1 MDDLLL
7 SPSSPSSLLSF
18 SHSPPPP
25 PPSSPPLQNKLQF
38 LLQAQPRSWL
48 YAIFWQTSH
57 DDRGRPRLSWAHG
70 HFHGSDHRPRH
81 NNFIKGL
88 ESLVDD
94 NLNDAEWF
102 YVMSLTR
109 TFSLAPD
116 SSSSSLPAKAFSS
129 ASSLWLNITPHELQF
144 HNCDRAKEASLH
156 GVRTLICVPVVHGV
170 LEMGSSEIIPKNSS
184 LIQQVKSLYGSSDLA
199 PIISPSIKQQ
209 PEQVDFLDVDE
220 TISFADIGIIAGAPE
235 AEDKKVPV
243 NSCSKPRKK
252 DPRLQLR
259 SYVDSEQSHSD
270 SDGPI
275 IEKAPPKKRGR
286 KPGLGRETPLNHV
299 EAERQRREKLN
310 HRFYALRAVVPHV
323 TRMDKASL
331 LSDAVSYINELK
343 GKIEKLESQLQ
354 REPASMNSCRK
365 VKLETADTV
374 ESTVEQA
381 GPSGRGFRLGLGLGL
396 GGLEVDV
403 RIMGPDAM
411 VRVQSENRNHPGA
424 RLMDALR
431 DLELR
436 VHHASMSCVNEVML
450 QDVVVKIPQGLR
462 NDEGL
467 IKSAILRRLDQ

>member
-7 SPSSPSSLLSF
+7 SS
-18 SHSPPPP
+18 SHSS
-25 PPSSPPLQNKLQF
+25 PPSSPLHHKLQF
-38 LLQAQPRSWL
+38 LLQALPHSWL

-57 DDRGRPRLSWAHG
+57 DDRGRLRLSWAHG
-70 HFHGSDHRPRH
+70 HFHGSVHR
-81 NNFIKGL
+81 L
-88 ESLVDD
+88 ESLLDD

-116 SSSSSLPAKAFSS
+116 SSASSLPAKAFSS
-129 ASSLWLNITPHELQF
+129 ASPLWLNITQPDLPF
-144 HNCDRAKEASLH
+144 PSCDRAREASLH
-156 GVRTLICVPVVHGV
+156 GIRTLICVPTNHGV
-170 LEMGSSEIIPKNSS
+170 LEMGSSEIIPRSPAI
-184 LIQQVKSLYGSSDLA
+184 IQQVKTLYGSSHLS
-199 PIISPSIKQQ
+199 PVVSPSHKQ
-209 PEQVDFLDVDE
+209 PEPVDFLDIDD
-220 TISFADIGIIAGAPE
+220 TISFADIGIIAATPEVKDEKAP
-235 AEDKKVPV
+235 DS
-243 NSCSKPRKK
+243 SCSKSRNK
-252 DPRLQLR
+252 DTCLQFR
-259 SYVDSEQSHSD
+259 VDSEHSHSD
-270 SDGPI
+270 SDGPV
-275 IEKAPPKKRGR
+275 IEKTPPKKRGR

-310 HRFYALRAVVPHV
+310 HRFYSLRAVVPHV

-343 GKIEKLESQLQ
+343 SKIEKLESQLR
-354 REPASMNSCRK
+354 REPASTNSCRR
-365 VKLETADTV
+365 VKLEMTDTV

-381 GPSGRGFRLGLGLGL
+381 GPGGRGLRL
-396 GGLEVDV
+396 GLEVDV
-403 RIMGPDAM
+403 RIIGPDAM

-462 NDEGL
+462 SDEGL